1 MRWQVGEAVPLTLL
15 RRGEVANVLQ
25 LVGAPESV
33 RRLHELGI
41 RSGALIEIVRGGS
54 PCIIRIEGSTLCF
67 RDDEQVRVLVSPR
80 KSA

>member
-1 MRWQVGEAVPLTLL
+1 VGEAVPLNWL

-54 PCIIRIEGSTLCF
+54 PCIVRIEGSTLCF